1 MKTSKVRRLPR
12 LRGAVPVLSGVR
24 GAWLLLLVGWALMSA
39 GAWRQF
45 GPGWALLLA
54 GVLLA
59 VSAVTL
65 IDVDRAGR

>member
-1 MKTSKVRRLPR
+1 MKPNKVGRQLA
-12 LRGAVPVLSGVR
+12 GAR
-24 GAWLLLLVGWALMSA
+24 GAWLLLLVGWALMSV

-65 IDVDRAGR
+65 VDVDRGGR